1 MWRRVSCEQPL
12 HTSQSI
18 LSPRKPDADAGLY
31 LCQVSEKHW
40 PRVGRKG
47 IRSPFRNPVAE
58 PFHVG
63 PAPKGACSSG

>member
-18 LSPRKPDADAGLY
+18 LSPRGNPMQMPAFVLRFFG
-31 LCQVSEKHW
+31 

-63 PAPKGACSSG
+63 PAPKGASSSG